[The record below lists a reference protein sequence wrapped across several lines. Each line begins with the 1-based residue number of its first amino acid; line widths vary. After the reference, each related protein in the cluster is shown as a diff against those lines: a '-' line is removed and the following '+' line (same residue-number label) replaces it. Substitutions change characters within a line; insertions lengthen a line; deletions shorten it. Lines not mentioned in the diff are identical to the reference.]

1 MRTGTGGLTRVSC
14 EWDGTASPE
23 LFLAGLWH
31 RAALWKVKIKAPFC
45 MQTIYYLS
53 VRMQPCSYHVSLSG
67 FVRRLLR
74 SGLRIVGSLETD
86 VACDRGG
93 PWRRVYWGGAGWGSC
108 WHCWSARRGREPDI
122 RCIHAAEYG
131 SRYYNITQSGR
142 RGFFLNIKMLK
153 YVHSEGKVT
162 FFSWNEIF
170 CFNIQYLFGTYER
183 MRELKVGNK
192 IKRTVRYFSVFNIWY
207 LTPLP
212 MLQTS

>member
-1 MRTGTGGLTRVSC
+1 
-14 EWDGTASPE
+14 
-23 LFLAGLWH
+23 
-31 RAALWKVKIKAPFC
+31 

-86 VACDRGG
+86 VARDRGG

-192 IKRTVRYFSVFNIWY
+192 IKRTVRYISVLIFDTSLHSRCCKHRNAGHRILLGQAEHDLWKWNIYWVKNLTFSIFH
-207 LTPLP
+207 
-212 MLQTS
+212 LQLVHIAI